1 MNTEPV
7 TDPRP
12 EDLVV
17 YKGATSVS
25 LCLPA
30 RNEATTVGAIVT
42 LVMDHLV
49 RRHQLVDE
57 VVVVDDGSI
66 DDTAA
71 VARRAGARVV
81 AAADVLAEYGPA
93 PGKGRALWKSLVV
106 SRGDLVVWCDADIV
120 NFDPHFVTSLLGPL
134 LSDPSVDF
142 VKGCYRRDLHGRP
155 DEGGRV
161 TELVARPL
169 LARFFPHLSGFR
181 QPLSGEYAG
190 RRSLLERLPFA
201 VGYGVDIGLLVDV
214 HALVGVGAMAQV
226 DLGHRSHRNRS
237 LQELTVHAEAV
248 LATVLARAGVV
259 PPSSGPAPPRWRPPL
274 VDLPAYRNRPA
285 PS

>member
-1 MNTEPV
+1 MNTDPL
-7 TDPRP
+7 TDPRA

-17 YKGATSVS
+17 HKGGTSVS

-30 RNEATTVGAIVT
+30 HNEGTTVGAIVT

-57 VVVVDDGSI
+57 VVVVDDGSV

-71 VARRAGARVV
+71 VARQAGARVV
-81 AAADVLAEYGPA
+81 AAGDVLTEYGPA
-93 PGKGRALWKSLVV
+93 PGKGQALWKSLVV

-120 NFDPHFVTSLLGPL
+120 NFDPRFVTSLLAPL
-134 LSDPSVDF
+134 LTDPSVDF

-169 LARFFPHLSGFR
+169 LARFFPHLRSFT
-181 QPLSGEYAG
+181 QPLSGEYGA
-190 RRSLLERLPFA
+190 RRRLLERLPFA
-201 VGYGVDIGLLVDV
+201 AGYGVDLGLLVDV

-226 DLGHRSHRNRS
+226 DLGHRSHRNRP
-237 LQELTVHAEAV
+237 LHELTVHAEAV
-248 LATVLARAGVV
+248 LATVLDRAGVGS
-259 PPSSGPAPPRWRPPL
+259 PEDDTPGPRWLPPL
-274 VDLPAYRNRPA
+274 VEVASYRQRTA
-285 PS
+285 PG